1 MKKQVIEY
9 LEKVAR
15 SEDQKT
21 KEEFMNIVMRQLFCM
36 PTEPEIF
43 EKLPEKNKKTLI
55 QDAEIIKQTD
65 LWNMLVNEM
74 KYIAR
79 KKMYD
84 ESRCWEDMLGGKF
97 MLYTLD
103 VMEKK
108 MDKLSKM

>member
-21 KEEFMNIVMRQLFCM
+21 KEEFLNIVMRHLFCM

-65 LWNMLVNEM
+65 LWNMLINEM
-74 KYIAR
+74 KFIACKR
-79 KKMYD
+79 MYD
-84 ESRCWEDMLGGKF
+84 ESKVWDDMLGGKF

-103 VMEKK
+103 VIEKK
-108 MDKLSKM
+108 INKLRKM

>member
-21 KEEFMNIVMRQLFCM
+21 KEEFLNIVMRELFCM
-36 PTEPEIF
+36 PTEPEVF
-43 EKLPEKNKKTLI
+43 ERISEEERKTFI
-55 QDAEIIKQTD
+55 QDAKHISELP
-65 LWNMLVNEM
+65 LWKKLMEEM
-74 KYIAR
+74 RFIACR
-79 KKMYD
+79 KMFE
-84 ESRCWEDMLGGKF
+84 ESKSWEELLGGKF

-108 MDKLSKM
+108 IGKLKRM